1 MNSIPVNHWEDLQKG
16 AYKFP
21 AENRS
26 FLQNLFVTAANAENE
41 KQIKIHIPESGV
53 YRDVIARYKLRG
65 IRLKTVKRDNWNY
78 QYTAVVRPGVLLSS
92 MRRFRKAG
100 RPEAGQDYSIKDRRV
115 PYEVYP
121 DVLAS
126 FYHNFCRRD
135 RIVPFEGTS
144 ADRRAAGICG
154 GPPVSSQHEQ
164 EN

>member
-1 MNSIPVNHWEDLQKG
+1 MPQGSLRKGTILSIETVSLVKGLSAERSRRMNSIPVNHWEDLQKG

-53 YRDVIARYKLRG
+53 YRDVIARYRLRG

-78 QYTAVVRPGVLLSS
+78 QYTAVVRPGVLLGS

-100 RPEAGQDYSIKDRRV
+100 PA
-115 PYEVYP
+115 
-121 DVLAS
+121 
-126 FYHNFCRRD
+126 
-135 RIVPFEGTS
+135 
-144 ADRRAAGICG
+144 
-154 GPPVSSQHEQ
+154 
-164 EN
+164 